1 MSSKI
6 EGKQSEI
13 TVEVDKFRDHCGIFG
28 ITNHPEAA
36 RNVYLGLYALQHR
49 GQESAGI
56 VTSDKGRLHVEKGMG
71 HVVEVFDERRLER
84 LVGCHATGHVR
95 YSTSGASFLLNAQP
109 ILIDSWRGPIAISH
123 NGNLLNA
130 ARLRFQLERDGAI
143 FQTTSDTEV
152 ILHLIARSRKET
164 FEQAL
169 MEALLAVTGAYSLL
183 IQTPSRIFAV
193 RDPSGFRPLTIGRLA
208 GSWVFSSETCALDL
222 IGAACVRDVECG
234 EIVQWDVQSD
244 KLESTFIPQSIKPAQ
259 CIFEHVYF
267 SRPDSVVFG
276 KGVNGSRHA
285 MGRILA
291 DEAPVEADIVV
302 PVPDSGVT
310 AAIGYADQSGIP
322 FKFGL
327 IRNHYVG
334 RTFIEPKQAI
344 RHFGVKIKLNPVT
357 EILDGQR
364 VVLIDDSIVRGTTSK
379 KIVEMVRA
387 AGAREVHVR
396 ISSPPTVSPCYF
408 GIDTPTRKELIAYN
422 HSVQEIRE
430 YLAADSLHFL
440 SLEGLKR
447 AVGDRGN
454 FCTACFSEQ
463 YPLPVEADRDQL
475 DLFRKEI

>member
-1 MSSKI
+1 MYSKP
-6 EGKQSEI
+6 EI
-13 TVEVDKFRDHCGIFG
+13 IIAPDKFHDHCGIFG

-56 VTSDKGRLHVEKGMG
+56 VSSDGKRLHVEKGMG
-71 HVVEVFDERRLER
+71 YVADVFDERKLSRLT
-84 LVGCHATGHVR
+84 GHHATGHVR
-95 YSTSGASFLLNAQP
+95 YSTAGASFLLNAQP
-109 ILIDSWRGPIAISH
+109 ILTDGWRGPIAISH

-130 ARLRFQLERDGAI
+130 AELRFQLEKEGAV

-164 FEQAL
+164 FEEAL
-169 MEALLAVTGAYSLL
+169 MEALLTVRGAYSLL
-183 IQTPSRIFAV
+183 VQTPTKIFAI
-193 RDPSGFRPLTIGRLA
+193 RDPQGFRPLTIGKLED
-208 GSWVFSSETCALDL
+208 SWVFSSETCALDL
-222 IGAACVRDVECG
+222 IGAELVRDVECG
-234 EIVQWDVQSD
+234 EVVKWEANR
-244 KLESTFIPQSIKPAQ
+244 KELESSRVPQPAKPAQ

-276 KGVNGSRHA
+276 KGVNSTRYQ

-291 DEAPVEADIVV
+291 QEAPVEADIVV

-310 AAIGYADQSGIP
+310 AAIGFADQSSVP

-344 RHFGVKIKLNPVT
+344 RHFGVKIKLNTVA
-357 EILDGQR
+357 EILRNRR
-364 VVLIDDSIVRGTTSK
+364 VVLIDDSIVRGTTSQ
-379 KIVEMVRA
+379 KIVEMVRK

-408 GIDTPTRKELIAYN
+408 GIDTPTKKELIAST
-422 HSVQEIRE
+422 HSVEEIRRF
-430 YLAADSLHFL
+430 LHADSLYFL

-447 AVGDRGN
+447 AVGDGHN
-454 FCTACFSEQ
+454 FCTACFSEE
-463 YPLPVEADRDQL
+463 YPLPVGAERSQL
-475 DLFRKEI
+475 DLFRKET